1 MKCTAKNISPP
12 APSFVW
18 TVDDVTLDHGDV
30 VKYGDPGIFTQI
42 LHFQPV
48 PDQANKTLRC
58 TVRHPGLEREMS
70 ASTEIRLNKGNPTHD
85 DFLLVSVFGGVLIL
99 IAFIIIVMEFRSST
113 HDHVV

>member
-1 MKCTAKNISPP
+1 MVKCTAKNISPP

-18 TVDDVTLDHGDV
+18 TVDNVTLDHGEV
-30 VKYGDPGIFTQI
+30 EKYGVSAIFTQI

-48 PDQANKTLRC
+48 PQHANKTLRC
-58 TVRHPGLEREMS
+58 TVRHPGLEREIS
-70 ASTEIRLNKGNPTHD
+70 ASTEIRLTKGNPTHD

-99 IAFIIIVMEFRSST
+99 IAFIIIIMEFRNT